1 MKLSKITNKE
11 FKEGRARKEMGSGVE
26 HTVYAST
33 DEPDVIYK
41 LGPKKTIDTWYEI
54 FKKNPAIF
62 PKVYKRG
69 RTKIKLKSDR
79 TVDTPKGR
87 VRLKAGSLLPLDYV
101 KLEKLDTKRVLSD
114 WNILNDAIEDILE
127 RENYEFEDFLISY
140 MQKFDVTLLEDIKD
154 GIHYYPEA
162 EKIFKRYV
170 NLIDK
175 IMSIWNNKNDIP
187 DLHRNNFGYDKSGNL
202 KCLDF

>member
-11 FKEGRARKEMGSGVE
+11 FKEGRARKEMASGVE

-54 FKKNPAIF
+54 FKNNPSIF

-69 RTKIKLKSDR
+69 KTKIKLKYDKVVNTS
-79 TVDTPKGR
+79 KG
-87 VRLKAGSLLPLDYV
+87 VVHLKAGSLFPVDYV

-114 WNILNDAIEDILE
+114 WNILNNAIEDILE
-127 RENYEFEDFLISY
+127 REDYEFEDFLISY
-140 MQKFDVTLLEDIKD
+140 MQKFDVTLLEDIENN
-154 GIHYYPEA
+154 IHYYPEA

-175 IMSIWNNKNDIP
+175 IMSVRKDKNNIP